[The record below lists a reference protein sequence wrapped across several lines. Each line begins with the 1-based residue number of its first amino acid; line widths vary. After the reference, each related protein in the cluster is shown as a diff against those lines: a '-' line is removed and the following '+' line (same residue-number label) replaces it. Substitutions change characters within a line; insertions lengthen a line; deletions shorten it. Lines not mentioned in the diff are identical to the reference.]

1 MKNYLNKFKFIL
13 LGFTTVFTFLA
24 VESCK
29 EESFLNA
36 TNPKAIDP
44 SVFPNKVEDLDLMV
58 IDIYGRMRFGYF
70 NSFNFDHAGILP
82 DHTADLGY
90 NGSGFNEWAL
100 NTMTADDERVSNL
113 WVAHFEGVARCN
125 SLLDGITKIKA
136 TTLSDDSKTR
146 IDVIEG
152 QVRFLRALNFYFL
165 INFYGENM
173 ITTEA
178 DKAKLGVPLWDKV
191 PTSIVEA
198 KKERATVGQVWDFM
212 IADLLKAQ
220 TLLDKQAPW
229 GGNDRARVDK
239 WAVKSFLG
247 KAYLF
252 TLQNDKAR
260 DILKDVI
267 DNGGKKLL
275 PFGEYAKM
283 FNGMNEFSTES
294 IFEINFTVDRK
305 DVWNTT
311 QNNSSQYGVFISPSY
326 LEDDG
331 VSEGTNGFGNLFIH
345 DANLDRHGF
354 TDNTTATA
362 DMKSKKYI
370 DLSVNLRKNKQID
383 PRMTI
388 NMLQPWVDSI
398 YVYDKWRKVTKNRGE
413 GFPLANNQ
421 AWCHRKFVILD
432 RGMWTEQGE
441 SIGSNMY
448 FMRLPDV
455 YLMYAEA
462 QARLGNTKDALEYIN
477 KVHRRAY
484 SLPVDTPASNDYKT
498 LTDKTMALGAGDH
511 LANDPLKY
519 ERFVEL
525 FAEGSWWFDV
535 CRWKIGDK
543 ETAYYKTVKAGPLAW
558 DDKKYAL
565 PIPRSELDN
574 NSKIKPN
581 ARN

>member
-1 MKNYLNKFKFIL
+1 MKNYLNKFRIVFIGL
-13 LGFTTVFTFLA
+13 TVIFTILS

-29 EESFLNA
+29 EESFLNGVDP
-36 TNPKAIDP
+36 NSIDV
-44 SVFPNKVEDLDLMV
+44 SAFPNKVEDLDLMV
-58 IDIYGRMRFGYF
+58 IDIYGRLRFGYF
-70 NSFNFDHAGILP
+70 NSFNFNHAGILP

-100 NTMTADDERVSNL
+100 NNMTAGDDNISNL
-113 WVAHFEGVARCN
+113 WTAHYEGVARCN
-125 SLLDGITKIKA
+125 SILEGITKLRA
-136 TTLSDDSKTR
+136 TTLSDDSKLK
-146 IDVIEG
+146 IDAVEG
-152 QVRFLRALNFYFL
+152 QVRFIRAINYYFL
-165 INFYGENM
+165 INFYGETM
-173 ITTEA
+173 IVTEA
-178 DKAKLGVPLWDKV
+178 DKAKLGVPLWEKV
-191 PTSIVEA
+191 PTSITDA

-220 TLLDKQAPW
+220 TLLEKQAPW

-252 TLQNDKAR
+252 TLQNDKAIS
-260 DILKDVI
+260 ILKEVI
-267 DNGGKKLL
+267 EKSDKKLL
-275 PFGEYAKM
+275 SFGEYAKM
-283 FNGMNEFSTES
+283 FNGMNEFSSES
-294 IFEINFTVDRK
+294 IFEINFTADRK
-305 DVWNTT
+305 DIWNTT
-311 QNNSSQYGVFISPSY
+311 ENNSSQYGIFISPSY
-326 LEDDG
+326 LGDDG
-331 VSEGTNGFGNLFIH
+331 VAEETNGFGNLYIH
-345 DANLDRHGF
+345 DANPDRHGF
-354 TDNTTATA
+354 VDNTTNTSE
-362 DMKSKKYI
+362 MKSKKYL
-370 DLSVNLRKNKQID
+370 DLSINLRKTNKID
-383 PRMTI
+383 PRMTV

-398 YVYDKWRKVTKNRGE
+398 YVNDSWRKVTKNRGE

-421 AWCHRKFVILD
+421 AWCHRKFVLLNRSIWSGD
-432 RGMWTEQGE
+432 NE

-484 SLPVDTPASNDYKT
+484 SLPVDAPASNDYKT
-498 LTDKTMALGAGDH
+498 LTDKTMALGTGDH

-519 ERFVEL
+519 ERYVEL

>member
-1 MKNYLNKFKFIL
+1 
-13 LGFTTVFTFLA
+13 
-24 VESCK
+24 
-29 EESFLNA
+29 
-36 TNPKAIDP
+36 
-44 SVFPNKVEDLDLMV
+44 
-58 IDIYGRMRFGYF
+58 
-70 NSFNFDHAGILP
+70 
-82 DHTADLGY
+82 
-90 NGSGFNEWAL
+90 
-100 NTMTADDERVSNL
+100 
-113 WVAHFEGVARCN
+113 
-125 SLLDGITKIKA
+125 LLDGITKIRA
-136 TTLSDDSKTR
+136 TTLSDELKARTDA
-146 IDVIEG
+146 IEG
-152 QVRFLRALNFYFL
+152 QVRFLRALNYYFL
-165 INFYGENM
+165 INFYGESM
-173 ITTEA
+173 INTEA

-191 PTSIVEA
+191 PTSITDA

-260 DILKDVI
+260 EVLKDVI

-275 PFGEYAKM
+275 AFGEYAKM

-362 DMKSKKYI
+362 EMKTKKYF

-383 PRMTI
+383 PRMTV

-462 QARLGNTKDALEYIN
+462 QARLGNTKEALEYIN

-565 PIPRSELDN
+565 PIPRGELDN
-574 NSKIKPN
+574 NGKIKPN